1 MRDQKPGVR
10 GPGIDAIAALL
21 PHAGDVIL
29 VENLKDHAEAL
40 LQLLLPLQ
48 QHRGR
53 AGDDDVLDFLPEQ
66 EFAGNQPGLNRL
78 SETDVIR
85 DEKVNPRQA
94 ERLLKRLK
102 LVGVDANARAK
113 RGLE

>member
-1 MRDQKPGVR
+1 MRR
-10 GPGIDAIAALL
+10 PGIDAIAALL
-21 PHAGDVIL
+21 SYPGNVIL

-40 LQLLLPLQ
+40 LQLLLPLE

-53 AGDDDVLDFLPEQ
+53 AGDNDVLDLLPEQ

-78 SETDVIR
+78 SKADIVG
-85 DEKVNPRQA
+85 DEEVNPRQA

-102 LVGVDANARAK
+102 LVGVDADARTK